1 MADREPATR
10 HAAGP
15 TSDEVEQYLRDHPDF
30 LAGHP
35 DLIHHLLPPEAQ
47 RGDGVVDMQR
57 FMLQRVR
64 GDLSKLQTQQNEIL
78 ANSRSNL
85 TSQGRIHA
93 AVLRMLEARTLEEL
107 IEIVTTDTA
116 AHLDVDAVAL
126 AFEALDRLPPGGNR
140 SALKIFAR
148 GAVDRMM
155 GSGKDIVLSPDIAA
169 DPALFGGAATLIRSQ
184 ALLRLQLKRDAPLGL
199 VAFGSRTVGK
209 FHPGQGTELLSFL
222 AKAVELNIRGWL
234 DRG

>member
-35 DLIHHLLPPEAQ
+35 DLVHHLLPPEAQ
-47 RGDGVVDMQR
+47 HGEGVVDMQR

-64 GDLSKLQTQQNEIL
+64 GDLNKLQTRQNEIL

-107 IEIVTTDTA
+107 IEIITTDTA
-116 AHLDVDAVAL
+116 AHLDVDTVAL

-140 SALKIFAR
+140 SALKIFGR
-148 GAVDRMM
+148 GAIDRLM
-155 GSGKDIVLSPDIAA
+155 GSGKDIVLSPDVAA
-169 DPALFGGAATLIRSQ
+169 DPALFGGAASLVRSQ

-199 VAFGSRTVGK
+199 LAFGSRTAGK